1 MATFRSGWK
10 PIEWGVQIQV
20 RNSESEIPST
30 ELERIFDKFYRVPQG
45 DRWQHGG
52 TGLGLTLVKQM
63 VVDLQGVIEVSSHK
77 D

>member
-1 MATFRSGWK
+1 M
-10 PIEWGVQIQV
+10 QIQV
-20 RNSESEIPST
+20 RNSESEVPST

-45 DRWQHGG
+45 DRWQYGG